1 MLFLVVA
8 AGIYCINPSN
18 VEFFVNTW
26 FYRELVNLDHVR
38 QKIGLPLQLGEVE
51 IRKQKEKSFE
61 TISLLTLSTSENV

>member
-38 QKIGLPLQLGEVE
+38 QKIGLPL
-51 IRKQKEKSFE
+51 
-61 TISLLTLSTSENV
+61 